1 MEFDIVS
8 FYVTRFFFLRLKF
21 IVFYVCS
28 SSRTYGVFD

>member
-8 FYVTRFFFLRLKF
+8 FYVTRFFLRLKF